1 MTGALD
7 LFGDPVEEPVKAMP
21 SSPAINDMELIEK
34 VLQVAENTGY
44 VLVGPSERLYRLVDS
59 KTIEVAPRHEEEAV
73 HQLLSVKW
81 LTKGG
86 VHVYTH
92 QGEEGPGNSVLVP
105 KTTKVKARQWRSLAP
120 IPCSRNRKA
129 S

>member
-1 MTGALD
+1 MTGAVD
-7 LFGDPVEEPVKAMP
+7 LFGNPVDEPVTTG
-21 SSPAINDMELIEK
+21 PAAPPINDMTLIEK

-44 VLVGPSERLYRLVDS
+44 VLVGPSERVYHLVAR
-59 KTIEVAPRHEEEAV
+59 KTIEAAPRPEEEAV
-73 HQLLSVKW
+73 HQLLTAKW

-92 QGEEGPGNSVLVP
+92 HGFEGPGNSVLVP

-120 IPCSRNRKA
+120 IPCSRKRKA

>member
-1 MTGALD
+1 MTTG
-7 LFGDPVEEPVKAMP
+7 
-21 SSPAINDMELIEK
+21 PAAPPINDMTLIEK

-44 VLVGPSERLYRLVDS
+44 VLVGPSERVYHLVAR
-59 KTIEVAPRHEEEAV
+59 KTIEVAPRPEEEAV
-73 HQLLSVKW
+73 HQLLTVKW

-92 QGEEGPGNSVLVP
+92 HGYEGPGNAVLVP
-105 KTTKVKARQWRSLAP
+105 KATKVKARQWRSLAP
-120 IPCSRNRKA
+120 IPCSRKRKA